1 MSWIQRLY
9 DTYEAC
15 AGNPDYTDPPQ
26 PADGRGVPALS
37 PVGHILQTAHV
48 RVVIDGRGNFQRA
61 ELLPPKKQCLMPASE
76 KSATRSGA
84 GALPYALA
92 DKVHYCARDY
102 EGTKKNFFA
111 AYVEQLG
118 KWCESSEGSGM
129 ELVKSVH
136 AYVSKGTV
144 VRDLIQAGI
153 MHADRDG
160 RLLLEM
166 PESADGKESI
176 FSRLQPK
183 KVNGANIRDQGDA
196 LIVWT
201 VEGTGAMQP
210 NTWENSE
217 VHNAWINYDATLAKE
232 KTLCL
237 VQGNVMPVA
246 EKHPRNIRRPGD
258 GAKLIS
264 SNDEQNFTFKGRF
277 CTAGEAASIGYE
289 TSLKAHAALSWIIA
303 RQGYRNGEQAVVAWA
318 QSGKPIPQPCVDL
331 FDLDSEEQPQE
342 SSISEQANMGAAF
355 ARQLGKALKGYRASL
370 QQHDGI
376 AIMALEAAS
385 PGRLSITFYR
395 EQMAE
400 EYFAR
405 LEQWQKDCA
414 WRIPVAW
421 HKEEGQKKSRI
432 VYMVCAPNPS
442 TIARMAY
449 GKRIDDKLHK
459 ATVER
464 LLPCIV
470 DGAKIPRDLVEN
482 SIRQVFHVKHAWG
495 LANTP
500 ETYDWHETL
509 GVACA
514 IFKGYHARCKTKEE
528 YSMAL
533 DESRCSR
540 DYLYGR
546 LLATAEYIERTALEA
561 AGESRPTNAERLMQ
575 RFADRPYETWRQLE
589 SQLLRPYIQRL
600 QSSGKRGLL
609 VRAQKVLEEIHKQ
622 FDHDDYVSPKKLS
635 GEFLLGYHNQYSA
648 FFTKKDAQSG
658 EDASNDNDY
667 FL

>member
-15 AGNPDYTDPPQ
+15 AGDPDYTDPPQ
-26 PADGRGVPALS
+26 PADGPVVPALN
-37 PVGHILQTAHV
+37 PIGHISQNAHI
-48 RVVIDGRGNFQRA
+48 RVCIDAQGFFRGA
-61 ELLPPKKQCLMPASE
+61 ELLPPKTQCIMPAPE

-92 DKVHYCARDY
+92 DKIQYCAKDY
-102 EGTKKNFFA
+102 HGSKNNFFSD
-111 AYVEQLG
+111 YIEQLTH
-118 KWCESSEGSGM
+118 WCENSDEPGM
-129 ELVKSVH
+129 AMVKSVL
-136 AYVSKGTV
+136 AYVSKGTLV
-144 VRDLIQAGI
+144 HDLVEQGI
-153 MHADRDG
+153 LFADNEGVLLNEVPEEYRDRDT
-160 RLLLEM
+160 
-166 PESADGKESI
+166 I
-176 FSRLQPK
+176 FRRVQSK
-183 KVNGANIRDQGDA
+183 NQGDA
-196 LIVWT
+196 LVVWT
-201 VEGTGAMQP
+201 VEGTDALQP
-210 NTWENSE
+210 NTWENSD
-217 VHNAWINYDATLAKE
+217 VHNAWINYDATQSKE
-232 KTLCL
+232 KALCF
-237 VQGNVMPVA
+237 VQGIDLPVA

-264 SNDEQNFTFKGRF
+264 SNDEQNFTFRGRF
-277 CTAGEAASIGYE
+277 CTAEEAASIGYE
-289 TSLKAHAALSWIIA
+289 TSLKAHAALSWLIA

-318 QSGKPIPQPCVDL
+318 QSGKPVPQPCVDF
-331 FDLDSEEQPQE
+331 FDLDSEDQPQD
-342 SSISEQANMGAAF
+342 SSKIEHSNMGAAF

-370 QQHDGI
+370 QQHEGI

-400 EYFAR
+400 EYFAK

-449 GKRIDDKLHK
+449 GKRIDVKLSK

-464 LLPCIV
+464 ILPCIV
-470 DGAKIPRDLVEN
+470 DGSQIPRDLVE
-482 SIRQVFHVKHAWG
+482 SCVRQVFHVKHAWG
-495 LANTP
+495 FSNSL
-500 ETYDWHETL
+500 ETYEWYESL

-514 IFKGYHARCKTKEE
+514 MFKGYYARCKTKEE

-533 DESRCSR
+533 DENRSTR

-546 LLATAEYIERTALEA
+546 LLATAEYIERAALES
-561 AGESRPTNAERLMQ
+561 AGENRPTNAERLMQ
-575 RFADRPYETWRQLE
+575 RFADRPYDTWRQLE
-589 SQLLRPYIQRL
+589 SQLLPPYIQRL
-600 QSSGKRGLL
+600 QKSEAKLGGYEVAKLLKR
-609 VRAQKVLEEIHKQ
+609 AKKVMEKVHLQ
-622 FDHDDYVSPKKLS
+622 FKFDDYILNNPLK

-648 FFTKKDAQSG
+648 FFAKKDAQSG
-658 EDASNDNDY
+658 EDVSNDNG
-667 FL
+667 